1 MSRAA
6 FEWMYCNRCGK
17 QMRHTIVAESVRT
30 RSEGLVDI
38 FRTSQ
43 ILECGGCEYTVL
55 RKLVHF
61 SEFQER
67 PGDMDP
73 DPEISPAPASHREPV
88 WTDELNNYTLRAV
101 LREVY
106 LSLNVGLRF
115 LAAVGM
121 RTALDVL
128 INEKVGDVGT
138 FEQKLEKMV
147 GAGFV
152 SPEEKDRLGVLA
164 EVGHAAAHR
173 GYAPEPQ
180 VLDVVLKIIESAVER
195 LYIEVIRS
203 TELSGAADQIRP
215 TIPRRKDR

>member
-1 MSRAA
+1 M
-6 FEWMYCNRCGK
+6 
-17 QMRHTIVAESVRT
+17 QTRHTIVAESVRT
-30 RSEGLVDI
+30 RSEGSVDI

-43 ILECGGCEYTVL
+43 LLECGGCEYTVL

-73 DPEISPAPASHREPV
+73 DPEILPPPASHREPV
-88 WTDELNNYTLRAV
+88 WIDELDNYILRAV

-115 LAAVGM
+115 LPAVGI

-138 FEQKLEKMV
+138 FEQKLEKLV

-152 SPEEKDRLGVLA
+152 SAEEKDRLAVLA
-164 EVGHAAAHR
+164 EAGHAAAHR

-180 VLDVVLKIIESAVER
+180 VLDVVLKILESVVEW
-195 LYIEVIRS
+195 LYIEVKRS
-203 TELSGAADQIRP
+203 TELSRAAHQIRP
-215 TIPRRKDR
+215 TIPPRRSGKKA